1 MIVWD
6 QSLSV
11 GIEQFD
17 GHHKELI
24 RIITELHNSM
34 TRNENR
40 VYLKNLLFELVSY
53 TKYHFTAEER
63 YMQKYH
69 YQEYDQHHEEHKKL
83 TEQVEQ
89 FLDEYSLGKKDID
102 TELFDFLK
110 HWLFNHILETDKK
123 MGIYLKRAGLS

>member
-34 TRNENR
+34 N
-40 VYLKNLLFELVSY
+40 
-53 TKYHFTAEER
+53 
-63 YMQKYH
+63 
-69 YQEYDQHHEEHKKL
+69 
-83 TEQVEQ
+83 
-89 FLDEYSLGKKDID
+89 
-102 TELFDFLK
+102 
-110 HWLFNHILETDKK
+110 
-123 MGIYLKRAGLS
+123 